1 MPPARWRAL
10 RDAVRLRAGLGLL
23 ALLGLAWSLLALP
36 LRYLLPRMAGE
47 QLGRHGAGATFRLY
61 LRLLAWIGA
70 CRFDLRA
77 LDALRDQPACVIAPN
92 HPSLLDAVMVISRVP
107 NVACIMKAQLMQSV
121 LFGAGARLARYIRN
135 DSLHA
140 MVRRAVTELRGGSP
154 LLLFPEGTRTTRA
167 PVNALHGT
175 AGLIAKYARVPVQT
189 VFIETT
195 DAAFLGKQSA
205 LFRRTPMPVSY
216 RIRLGRRF
224 DPPKNV
230 AAFAQELEQ
239 YFRAELAAAPLA
251 DRPSAGASVP
261 EGRPAHD
268 LSHGA
273 SS

>member
-1 MPPARWRAL
+1 MPRVRLPAL
-10 RDAVRLRAGLGLL
+10 RDAVRLRLGLGLL
-23 ALLGLAWSLLALP
+23 AVLGLAWSLLALP
-36 LRYLLPRMAGE
+36 LRYLLPPSQR
-47 QLGRHGAGATFRLY
+47 QRLGRHGASLTFRVY
-61 LRLLAWIGA
+61 LQLLTWIGA

-77 LDALRDQPACVIAPN
+77 LDALRDQPACIIAPN

-107 NVACIMKAQLMQSV
+107 HVACVMKAGLMRNI

-140 MVRRAVTELRGGSP
+140 MVRRAVTEVRGGSH

-167 PVNALHGT
+167 PVNRLQGT
-175 AGLIAKYARVPVQT
+175 AGLIAKYARAPVQT

-195 DAAFLGKQSA
+195 DAAFLGKESA

-230 AAFAQELEQ
+230 A
-239 YFRAELAAAPLA
+239 
-251 DRPSAGASVP
+251 
-261 EGRPAHD
+261 
-268 LSHGA
+268 
-273 SS
+273 